1 MKTLPLYVVLAV
13 LSQGV
18 MAVEKPIGLPDS
30 LWDEKA
36 AIANE
41 KKLKNSTAKC
51 KHLQNMG
58 QRIDC
63 REQESMKYIMANP
76 IRGSQFYNDQVYG
89 KLNLSDA
96 RAKLKELKKL
106 HKLSMKHGGAYAFS
120 GKGVLHNELLQNE
133 IWYLQERITK
143 LAKDPTL
150 ADQAE
155 QMGYKKMADDIR
167 KLTGEQ

>member
-36 AIANE
+36 AIAS
-41 KKLKNSTAKC
+41 KKSLENAKKKC
-51 KHLQNMG
+51 GHIQNVSKEMDCWG
-58 QRIDC
+58 RERI
-63 REQESMKYIMANP
+63 KYSMANP

-89 KLNLSDA
+89 KLNLADA

-106 HKLSMKHGGAYAFS
+106 HKLSRKHPDYSEAGALNS
-120 GKGVLHNELLQNE
+120 WLLQDE

-167 KLTGEQ
+167 KLTGE